1 MIKLSAPLTV
11 LWLLAIAVLAWVFT
25 LYMRP
30 AFAQQ
35 MADQLW
41 MCF

>member
-1 MIKLSAPLTV
+1 MSKLSAPLTV
-11 LWLLAIAVLAWVFT
+11 LWLLATAVLAWVFT
-25 LYMRP
+25 LYMLP

>member
-1 MIKLSAPLTV
+1 MSKLTAPFAV
-11 LWLLAIAVLAWVFT
+11 LWLLVTALAAWVFT

-35 MADQLW
+35 IADQLW

>member
-1 MIKLSAPLTV
+1 MSKLSAPLTV
-11 LWLLAIAVLAWVFT
+11 LWLLAIAVLARVFT
-25 LYMRP
+25 LYMHP

>member
-1 MIKLSAPLTV
+1 MSKLSVLFTV
-11 LWLLAIAVLAWVFT
+11 FWMMATAVLAWVFT
-25 LYMRP
+25 LYMSP